1 MNKKIVLF
9 LIPLLTILLMG
20 CQLVNDVTSD
30 DKFKVVVETATDIA
44 EVKIDAAH
52 DIGSILLGGTRDLL
66 ITDDNNIQFTNDSFT
81 VANFNLQI
89 FGTSKASNPELMD
102 FYADIIRNHDIIF
115 IQEIR
120 DSSGEAFDS
129 LCDKVENTHKCVVTG
144 RAGRS
149 ISKEQYGIAMKK
161 GIDII
166 DYKDYNPDPQDRWER
181 PPVMITFK
189 IKDYNFTAWNIH
201 TKPDDVPQEME
212 YLDQVV
218 QDKGNVVVLGD
229 LNADCNY
236 YNNVLEDDFDDWVW
250 TIGDSK
256 DTTVSS
262 TDCAY
267 DRIIIN
273 RNMANEFVGSDV
285 YKTGITKEVSD
296 HYLVYAVFEAEE
308 S

>member
-9 LIPLLTILLMG
+9 LIPLLAIALMG
-20 CQLVNDVTSD
+20 CQQVNDVTSS

-66 ITDDNNIQFTNDSFT
+66 ITDDNNIVFTNDSFT

-89 FGTSKASNPELMD
+89 FGTSKASDPELMD
-102 FYADIIRNHDIIF
+102 FYASMIKNHDIIF

-120 DSSGEAFDS
+120 DSSGEAFES
-129 LCDKVENTHKCVVTG
+129 LCNKVKDTHKCVTTG

-149 ISKEQYGIAMKK
+149 TSKEQYGIAMKK

-166 DYKDYNPDPQDRWER
+166 DYKDYNPDSQDRWER

-236 YNNVLEDDFDDWVW
+236 YNNPLEPDFNDWFWAVR
-250 TIGDSK
+250 DSD
-256 DTTVSS
+256 DTTVSQ

-267 DRIIIN
+267 DRIIVN
-273 RNMANEFVGSDV
+273 ANMLDEFLGYDI
-285 YKTGITKEVSD
+285 YRTGITKEVSD
-296 HYLVYAVFEAEE
+296 HYLVYAVFRAEE